1 MREKHVKTLT
11 LEDTVDDFTVEMPN
25 PKNLPARVETLD
37 AYLQRVE
44 SIMREDGRHAYRKSL
59 RATRGRKPREYLAE
73 STKRVAELLEE
84 IATLEDRL
92 KHDYLMQEASP
103 AGRFYLGL
111 KHLVKGKRAHERMT
125 MQEIILAQ
133 VERMRELTSLLDE
146 QTSVYDALRHDL
158 EGYREDITQRMNT
171 LRDREKGLLQ
181 TYEEEKTVYAEG
193 FKRLEDEL
201 GESDR
206 LALTSQLKR
215 LSRHIKRRKDE
226 IERVRMDFLLLARKA
241 EAVDTTISMLD
252 GVYSAVD
259 TAKRLAEDAVDYLDN
274 MSGVYDTTALMGNY
288 AAEVMNGLNRVNQVI
303 TTLAELNAKRFSA
316 LMEATRTYADNT
328 PYESV
333 LRIAEEPL
341 REAEQLASV
350 KQAITSEH
358 IRDAIQQSEAR
369 LPDPDE
375 L

>member
-1 MREKHVKTLT
+1 M
-11 LEDTVDDFTVEMPN
+11 TVETDTHEPFRVEL
-25 PKNLPARVETLD
+25 PHAKDLPARVETLD

-44 SIMREDGRHAYRKSL
+44 GIMREDGKHAYRKSL

-73 STKRVAELLEE
+73 STKRVAELLDE

-92 KHDYLMQEASP
+92 KHDYLMQEATP
-103 AGRFYLGL
+103 IGRLYLGV
-111 KHLVKGKRAHERMT
+111 KHLIQGRHAYEKMT

-133 VERMRELTSLLDE
+133 VEKMRELTGLLEE
-146 QTSVYDALRHDL
+146 QTNVYDALRQDL
-158 EGYREDITQRMNT
+158 EGYREDITQRMNKLRSLEQT
-171 LRDREKGLLQ
+171 LIS
-181 TYEEEKTVYAEG
+181 TYEEKKTLYAEG
-193 FKRLEDEL
+193 FKRLEEDL
-201 GESDR
+201 AESDR
-206 LALTSQLKR
+206 LVLTSQLKR
-215 LSRHIKRRKDE
+215 LSRHIKRQKDE

-259 TAKRLAEDAVDYLDN
+259 TAKRLALDAVDYLDN
-274 MSGVYDTTALMGNY
+274 MSGVYDTTALMGDY
-288 AAEVMNGLNRVNQVI
+288 AAKVMNGLNRVNEVI

-316 LMEATRTYADNT
+316 LMEATRTYSNNT

-350 KQAITSEH
+350 KHALTSDH
-358 IRDAIQQSEAR
+358 IAEAIQQSEAR